1 MAKRKAPLPT
11 LSSRGRVVVEP
22 RQHIEFS
29 CHCEG
34 ERSEAVAIAKS
45 LDNNEITTSCAAH
58 TPRND
63 MKIICHPE
71 AIAEG
76 SQKVNEMLK
85 QVQHDKNFGSLCK
98 VQDDKYVSKAHS
110 KHLFPYSPINLFTFK
125 KAAFTLAEVLIT
137 LAIIGVVAAMTIP
150 TLIANYKE
158 KQTVTQLAK
167 VFSIL
172 SSAYQMVQA
181 EYGPVTSWGLSD
193 TKYTDE
199 NGEVKYNHDAQA
211 LFAQR
216 MQKYLRVSKVC
227 TNGSICYP
235 YASYTLHGTKLSDP
249 APVNESESDS
259 PASARFF
266 LNDGTYIAIGHYGR
280 AYEKI
285 DIAVV
290 LPGNKSVL
298 GKSRF
303 YFGAYKNGIVP
314 EGMPG
319 TNTAEGWD
327 LNCNPDVTHDGSG
340 RGCAAWVIY
349 NKNMDYLHCRDK
361 LSWDGAHSCK
371 EAE

>member
-1 MAKRKAPLPT
+1 M
-11 LSSRGRVVVEP
+11 
-22 RQHIEFS
+22 
-29 CHCEG
+29 
-34 ERSEAVAIAKS
+34 
-45 LDNNEITTSCAAH
+45 
-58 TPRND
+58 
-63 MKIICHPE
+63 
-71 AIAEG
+71 
-76 SQKVNEMLK
+76 
-85 QVQHDKNFGSLCK
+85 
-98 VQDDKYVSKAHS
+98 
-110 KHLFPYSPINLFTFK
+110 
-125 KAAFTLAEVLIT
+125 AEVLIT
-137 LAIIGVVAAMTIP
+137 LGIIGIVAAMTIP
-150 TLIANYKE
+150 TLVANYKE

-167 VFSIL
+167 VFSTL
-172 SSAYQMVQA
+172 SGAYQMVQV

-193 TKYTDE
+193 TRYTDE
-199 NGEVKYNHDAQA
+199 NGEVKYNHDSQA

-249 APVNESESDS
+249 SAVNESESDT

-266 LNDGTYIAIGHYGR
+266 LNDGTYIAIGHYGS

-285 DIAVV
+285 DITVV

-298 GKSRF
+298 GQSRF
-303 YFGAYKNGIVP
+303 FFGAYKNGIVP

-319 TNTAEGWD
+319 TNTAASWD
-327 LNCNPDVTHDGSG
+327 DHCNLDDTTSYSG

-361 LSWDGAHSCK
+361 LSWDGPHSCK